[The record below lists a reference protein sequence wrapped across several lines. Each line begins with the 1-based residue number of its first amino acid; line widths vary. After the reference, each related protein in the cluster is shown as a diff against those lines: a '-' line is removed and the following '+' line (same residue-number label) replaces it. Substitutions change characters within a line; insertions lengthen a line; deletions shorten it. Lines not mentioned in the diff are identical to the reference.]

1 MLLRRLKFLGVL
13 AGLALVVFGGG
24 YLFAPGLLLKA
35 NDYRQAVEAHLN
47 KKQVLAGDTNWVYYE
62 GGTGPTVVLLHGFG
76 ADKTIWLPLAAQLT
90 QRFHV
95 VIPDLPGWG
104 ESSRDPAASYDLD
117 VQAQRLENFV
127 QAIHLPGMV
136 LVGHSMGGG
145 IAGLYTLAHPDHVAG
160 LVLMDSIGLKSD
172 ANAFTREVQAGRN
185 PFVFN
190 DRDGFHQALDLAFQH
205 PPHVAGRFAD
215 VYVRR
220 NEQNRAFIDKT
231 FKELIDPSQA
241 LALQHRL
248 GDFVTPVMGLWCRN
262 DKIVDYSALESLRN
276 GLTHAHS
283 ISATTINDCG
293 HMPMLE
299 KTREVG
305 QILSNF
311 AMSR

>member
-1 MLLRRLKFLGVL
+1 MLYRRLKFLGVL
-13 AGLALVVFGGG
+13 AGLALLVFGGG
-24 YLFAPGLLLKA
+24 YLFAPGWLLKA

-62 GGTGPTVVLLHGFG
+62 GGTGPTLVLLHGF
-76 ADKTIWLPLAAQLT
+76 ASDKTVWLPLAAQLT

-104 ESSRDPAASYDLD
+104 ESSRDPAASYNLD
-117 VQAQRLENFV
+117 VQAQRLENFF

-160 LVLMDSIGLKSD
+160 LVLMDSVGLKFD
-172 ANAFTREVQAGRN
+172 ENAFAREVRAGQD

-190 DRDGFHQALDLAFQH
+190 DRAGFRRALDLAFEH

-215 VYVRR
+215 VFVQR
-220 NEQNRAFIDKT
+220 NEKNRTFIEKT
-231 FKELIDPSQA
+231 FKELRDPSQV
-241 LALQHRL
+241 LALQNRL
-248 GDFVTPVMGLWCRN
+248 GDFITPVMGLWCRN
-262 DKIVDYSALESLRN
+262 DRIIDYSALESLRN
-276 GLTHAHS
+276 GLSHAHS
-283 ISATTINDCG
+283 ISATTLNGCG

-299 KTREVG
+299 KPREVG
-305 QILSNF
+305 QILANF